1 MIFVESGFT
10 VAECWNLCHQKVKKS
25 KFFSRETVPISVSEK
40 NLAQKNENR
49 PVQEMPKGVSNLNQ
63 AAIDILKQGLG
74 WSSSVEK
81 YNKYYDEGPYNYY
94 PVQFVPDFR
103 IATYQLGIH
112 G

>member
-1 MIFVESGFT
+1 
-10 VAECWNLCHQKVKKS
+10 
-25 KFFSRETVPISVSEK
+25 
-40 NLAQKNENR
+40 
-49 PVQEMPKGVSNLNQ
+49 MPKGVSNLNQ

-103 IATYQLGIH
+103 IAIN
-112 G
+112 